1 MGGAPNPGGVDPLCQ
16 VRPAIGG
23 GFYCTIPLPHS
34 FLPHDGLAVRG
45 KGWGPNPEAAKEAA
59 ACQVLTKLLQKH
71 PYQVRLLDQ
80 DWHGGAD
87 GVREHVAQGAYFV
100 PSTVLN
106 PGSRATPSHRGQ
118 WRDHIPNADPH
129 GPRFLRG
136 SAAKPVASA
145 TPPWLAQRQQQEL
158 ASALP
163 IFPLGYL
170 DGARGLWQEYLDPEV
185 ISVSSCDSHVSS
197 HSSDPSSTDSRITLL
212 SWNAGN
218 ILRRGMDVNS
228 GVRMDSY
235 IGEFLA
241 GRYHIGIVQEAQHI
255 SQVQPLA
262 QRGFVVCRSRDQEH
276 AFILGGRGNRSV
288 SIVKEACWSSPYAAK
303 ANPFWALSWCL
314 AHIHFGTHRDGSTK
328 MRCLMSAVKAASVH
342 MESSIAR
349 EKRDVSMCLLRRMWR
364 VFLDEQTIIVTGDFN
379 ACARLPTRADNF
391 AIRALV
397 SEIGDAD
404 ITFRVLEAA
413 DEDVCL
419 AVFLVYDGQQERFP
433 WKLAQSVACRHM
445 QNYSLRLTSTDIDW
459 HHPLYVTMRCSTER
473 NRSTK
478 RNRAPESDV
487 ARKRNKRAK
496 YRERRIWRQLAGAGA
511 GAGGGGSPF
520 VAGAGAGAGAGGS
533 S

>member
-1 MGGAPNPGGVDPLCQ
+1 
-16 VRPAIGG
+16 
-23 GFYCTIPLPHS
+23 
-34 FLPHDGLAVRG
+34 
-45 KGWGPNPEAAKEAA
+45 
-59 ACQVLTKLLQKH
+59 
-71 PYQVRLLDQ
+71 
-80 DWHGGAD
+80 
-87 GVREHVAQGAYFV
+87 
-100 PSTVLN
+100 
-106 PGSRATPSHRGQ
+106 
-118 WRDHIPNADPH
+118 
-129 GPRFLRG
+129 
-136 SAAKPVASA
+136 
-145 TPPWLAQRQQQEL
+145 
-158 ASALP
+158 
-163 IFPLGYL
+163 
-170 DGARGLWQEYLDPEV
+170 
-185 ISVSSCDSHVSS
+185 
-197 HSSDPSSTDSRITLL
+197 
-212 SWNAGN
+212 
-218 ILRRGMDVNS
+218 
-228 GVRMDSY
+228 
-235 IGEFLA
+235 
-241 GRYHIGIVQEAQHI
+241 
-255 SQVQPLA
+255 
-262 QRGFVVCRSRDQEH
+262 
-276 AFILGGRGNRSV
+276 
-288 SIVKEACWSSPYAAK
+288 
-303 ANPFWALSWCL
+303 
-314 AHIHFGTHRDGSTK
+314 
-328 MRCLMSAVKAASVH
+328 
-342 MESSIAR
+342 
-349 EKRDVSMCLLRRMWR
+349 MWR

-496 YRERRIWRQLAGAGA
+496 YRERRIWKQLAGAGA